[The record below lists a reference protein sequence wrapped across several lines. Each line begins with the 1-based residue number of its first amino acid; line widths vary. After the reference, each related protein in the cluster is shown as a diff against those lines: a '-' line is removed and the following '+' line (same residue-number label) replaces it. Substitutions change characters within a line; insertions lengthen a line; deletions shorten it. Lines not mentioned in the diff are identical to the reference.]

1 MSRLSSPMPAEE
13 VRAEAVGHR
22 GDDFVAVSAGVYA
35 GAQGP
40 VPCFVATS
48 RYDGFSDLGRVA
60 PQG

>member
-1 MSRLSSPMPAEE
+1 MPAEE